1 MERRLVP
8 GTTVEHAGSAWR
20 VERALGAD
28 AVLLRG
34 EDGALLAADPG
45 ALAFSEPPPDA
56 PARPVPGEARATPAE
71 WSEACRRR
79 DVLSALATRPGRTLA
94 HVDAAAAALGL
105 KRRQTL
111 ALLRRLSAEGGS
123 PAAFLPRRGAA
134 RAKRLPPAVEAVV
147 ANAIEGYYARPAR
160 PSLLALAREVDA
172 RCAAAGLPPPSYK
185 AVAARV
191 RGRDRGWL
199 AGRREGGARRRSL
212 RLLTGAHPGADAP
225 WARVQ
230 IDSTPC
236 DVRLVREA
244 DREVVGR
251 ATATFALDLH
261 SRAVLGVSVS
271 LDAPSNATVAACLE
285 HACLPKDGWL
295 ARRGLAHLRWPCWGR
310 PAVLEYDRG
319 AENTAA
325 GIQRGLRLHGIE
337 GRARPAGRPDLHGH
351 VERLIGTMMRRLHER
366 RGSTFGG
373 VAERGAADPDA
384 TACLTVGE
392 LERVLALAVDGYNNT
407 VHAATGERPI
417 ERYLAWYRQPGLP
430 DAERAPP
437 RVDARRFLLD
447 FLPFERRALG
457 RGGFRLFRVDYSSPG
472 LLPLWRRDNGR
483 RVPRMVV
490 YDPRSLARVWVLDEA
505 TGGYVAVPYRVP
517 RPDMTLAESLAARWR
532 LRALR
537 AADRTECRLFDGLG
551 EIRRLEATAK
561 TATGR
566 RRAERAREGR
576 RTAAEAGPRLEA
588 VEDEGSLPADR
599 GAAIPA
605 AGHAPLPF
613 PAPAPAPV
621 DAEPFDDVEL
631 L

>member
-1 MERRLVP
+1 MERRFVP
-8 GTTVEHAGSAWR
+8 GTAVEHAGGAWR
-20 VERALGAD
+20 VERTLGAD

-45 ALAFSEPPPDA
+45 ALAFPERSPGA
-56 PARPVPGEARATPAE
+56 RARPAPDEARATPAE
-71 WSEACRRR
+71 WEEACRRR
-79 DVLSALATRPGRTLA
+79 DVLSALAARPGRTLA
-94 HVDAAAAALGL
+94 DVDAAAAALGL

-111 ALLRRLSAEGGS
+111 ALLRRLSAGGGA
-123 PAAFLPRRGAA
+123 PAVFLPRRGAA
-134 RAKRLPPAVEAVV
+134 RAKRLPTAVEAIV
-147 ANAIEGYYARPAR
+147 AGAIEAHYARPSR
-160 PSLLALAREVDA
+160 PSLLALSREVDA

-199 AGRREGGARRRSL
+199 AGRREGGAKRRAL

-261 SRAVLGVSVS
+261 SRAVLGLSVS

-285 HACLPKDGWL
+285 HACLPKEGWL

-325 GIQRGLRLHGIE
+325 GVQRGLRLHGIE

-384 TACLTVGE
+384 AACLTVGE
-392 LERVLALAVDGYNNT
+392 LERVLALVVDGYNNT
-407 VHAATGERPI
+407 VHAATGERPV
-417 ERYLAWYRQPGLP
+417 ERYLAWYRRPGLA

-457 RGGFRLFRVDYSSPG
+457 RGGVRLFRIDYSSPG
-472 LLPLWRRDNGR
+472 LLPMWRRDNGR
-483 RVPRMVV
+483 RVPRVVV

-505 TGGYVAVPYRVP
+505 TGGYVAVPYRAP
-517 RPDMTLAESLAARWR
+517 RPDMTLAESLAARR
-532 LRALR
+532 RMRSLR
-537 AADRTECRLFDGLG
+537 AADRTERRLFDGVE
-551 EIRRLEATAK
+551 EIRRVEAAAK

-566 RRAERAREGR
+566 RRAERARQGR
-576 RTAAEAGPRLEA
+576 RAAAEAGPRLTA
-588 VEDEGSLPADR
+588 AEGAGPGPADR
-599 GAAIPA
+599 GAAA
-605 AGHAPLPF
+605 AVQAPLAP
-613 PAPAPAPV
+613 PAPALA